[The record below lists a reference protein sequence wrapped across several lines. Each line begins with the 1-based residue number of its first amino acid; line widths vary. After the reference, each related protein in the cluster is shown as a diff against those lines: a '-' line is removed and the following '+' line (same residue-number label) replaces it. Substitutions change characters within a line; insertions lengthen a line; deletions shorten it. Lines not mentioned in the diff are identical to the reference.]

1 MSPSTEALNAG
12 SDSKETNKMSA
23 PILQVKNLTTRFRTE
38 RGMVTAVDQV
48 SFDVAPG
55 ETLAIVGESGSGK
68 SVTALSILR
77 LIPDPPGKIESGEIL
92 FDGEDLLKMT
102 NAKMRSIRGDRIAM
116 IFQEP
121 MSSMN
126 PALTVGMQ
134 IAEPINLHR
143 RTPWKKALDMARGLL
158 GKVQIPDP
166 ASRVSNYPHQFSGGM
181 RQRGMIAMALACEP
195 KLIIA
200 DEPTTAL
207 DVTVQAQILDL
218 LKDLASNSNTALIL
232 ITHDLGVVARYADR
246 VAVMYG
252 GRIIETAPAKEL
264 YANPKH
270 PYTRGL
276 MASVPRIDGDTS
288 RPLIPIEGQPPDL
301 ASLPAGCAFMPRC
314 RQATDQ
320 CRTTR
325 PSLRQVSDLHF
336 KACLIDD

>member
-1 MSPSTEALNAG
+1 MTS
-12 SDSKETNKMSA
+12 

-92 FDGEDLLKMT
+92 FDGENLLKLSG
-102 NAKMRSIRGDRIAM
+102 AKMRSIRGDRIAM

-143 RTPWKKALDMARGLL
+143 GTPWKKALVMASDLL
-158 GKVQIPDP
+158 CKVQIPDP
-166 ASRVSNYPHQFSGGM
+166 ASRVTAYPHQFSGGM
-181 RQRGMIAMALACEP
+181 RQRAMIAMALACEP

-252 GRIIETAPAKEL
+252 GRIVETAPAKEL
-264 YANPKH
+264 YARPRH

-276 MASVPRIDGDTS
+276 MASVPRIDGDAS
-288 RPLIPIEGQPPDL
+288 RPLVPIDGQPPDL
-301 ASLPAGCAFMPRC
+301 AALPVGCAFMPRC
-314 RQATDQ
+314 KQATEQ
-320 CRTTR
+320 CRSTR
-325 PSLRQVSDLHF
+325 PSLRQVGEFHF
-336 KACLIDD
+336 KACFIDD

>member
-1 MSPSTEALNAG
+1 MSETLLSVRDLKVSYRVGN
-12 SDSKETNKMSA
+12 DSVN
-23 PILQVKNLTTRFRTE
+23 
-38 RGMVTAVDQV
+38 AVDGA
-48 SFDVAPG
+48 SFDVPRG
-55 ETLAIVGESGSGK
+55 CIVGLVGESGCGK
-68 SVTALSILR
+68 TTVARALTRVMADNASIT
-77 LIPDPPGKIESGEIL
+77 GGQMV
-92 FDGEDLLKMT
+92 FDGRNLVTLPERDM
-102 NAKMRSIRGDRIAM
+102 NALRWRDIAFIPQSAMNSLDPVYTVEYQLNEVLRRRGGLGRRQARARCEELFEM
-116 IFQEP
+116 
-121 MSSMN
+121 
-126 PALTVGMQ
+126 VG
-134 IAEPINLHR
+134 IEVGRLR
-143 RTPWKKALDMARGLL
+143 D
-158 GKVQIPDP
+158 
-166 ASRVSNYPHQFSGGM
+166 YPHQFSGGM
-181 RQRGMIAMALACEP
+181 RQRGMIAMALACNP

-252 GRIIETAPAKEL
+252 GRIVEMGPAREL

-288 RPLIPIEGQPPDL
+288 RPLIPIDGQPPDL
-301 ASLPAGCAFMPRC
+301 AALPEGCAFMPRC
-314 RQATDQ
+314 KQATEQ

-325 PSLRQVSDLHF
+325 PSLRQVGELHF

>member
-1 MSPSTEALNAG
+1 MTQ
-12 SDSKETNKMSA
+12 

-77 LIPDPPGKIESGEIL
+77 LIPDPPGKIESGEII
-92 FDGEDLLKMT
+92 FDGEDLLKMSG
-102 NAKMRSIRGDRIAM
+102 AKMRSIRGDRIAM

-143 RTPWKKALDMARGLL
+143 GTPWKKALQMAGDLL
-158 GKVQIPDP
+158 CKVQIPDP
-166 ASRVSNYPHQFSGGM
+166 ASRLSAYPHQFSGGM
-181 RQRGMIAMALACEP
+181 RQRAMIAMALACKP

-246 VAVMYG
+246 VAVMYA
-252 GRIIETAPAKEL
+252 GRIIEIAPAREL
-264 YANPKH
+264 YARPRH

-288 RPLIPIEGQPPDL
+288 QPLIPIDGQPPDL
-301 ASLPAGCAFMPRC
+301 AALPVGCAFMPRC
-314 RQATDQ
+314 KQATEQ
-320 CRTTR
+320 CRTNR
-325 PSLRQVSDLHF
+325 PSLRQVGEFHF
-336 KACLIDD
+336 KACHIDD